1 MHAQL
6 VFLCAPSRLVFSL
19 CPVRIGTN
27 YWSNKCPFFARSC
40 TDPIRIFGHIGQDKR
55 AIPLLFSLCWEYVT
69 NITMICMYQKKITII
84 AACITIAGGLF
95 VSDIHLYISFMA
107 SIIVVWSWITIHVYS
122 DINAKKYIEDLKL
135 DMTGEWALRLV
146 LII

>member
-6 VFLCAPSRLVFSL
+6 VFLCAPSRLAFSL

-27 YWSNKCPFFARSC
+27 CWSNKCPFFARSC

-69 NITMICMYQKKITII
+69 NITMICMYQKKSQSSRHLLQSPEGSSLVIYTCTFRLWLLLYWYDHELRFTCTRTLMQKSTLKIWNWI
-84 AACITIAGGLF
+84 WPVNGLC
-95 VSDIHLYISFMA
+95 DLY
-107 SIIVVWSWITIHVYS
+107 
-122 DINAKKYIEDLKL
+122 
-135 DMTGEWALRLV
+135 
-146 LII
+146 